1 MKRDFL
7 KELELSDEVI
17 EKIMA
22 EHGKGIDAERK
33 KAETLTAQRDELTER
48 LKTASATIEKFG
60 DANPEALKSEI
71 EKYKAAASEAE
82 VRELLIK

>member
-33 KAETLTAQRDELTER
+33 KAETLTAQRDE
-48 LKTASATIEKFG
+48 
-60 DANPEALKSEI
+60 
-71 EKYKAAASEAE
+71 AAHPDRPE
-82 VRELLIK
+82 VREYFR